1 MMVFFVVLPRTR
13 HPLWNFLNPAAKG
26 VVGLAETVQPGSFAQ
41 ISTVKTL
48 AFRAE
53 GPELAPEDR
62 YWRALVLNHPE
73 QGRWVRKDPPHEGSG
88 RVEGPAPVIFMIYPE
103 PRTDRYLITLDR
115 PTLVSGV
122 RKEQT
127 VDQMFVARS
136 AIDHRFRFEVRASP
150 GANLRVTGKVDRA
163 FYLQPPEQIS
173 SRIRQIAADIRDQS
187 EDVTVRINALADFF
201 RNQELSYAQDD
212 LPSGPDAIDSFLF
225 AKKRGYCEFFAS
237 AYITLARLSGIPARL
252 VGGYYGGDY
261 NPMGGYYLVSEE
273 TAHVWVE
280 ILTADNRWQRVD
292 PSQWAVNAATTLG
305 TRDQGQLNALRQLA
319 DSLNYHW
326 VQAILVFDLQQQ
338 ISIFREAG
346 ARLRSLRSVR
356 APKDWR
362 EIAGGL
368 LVGVV
373 LVVAIFSLRRQ
384 SKEARLLE
392 EYRARLKKRYGYEV
406 MLPGS
411 GLAEIGDQLDNE
423 ECRQFAK
430 IYYGAVFRDRTL
442 SKTEIARLKDLLKR
456 I

>member
-1 MMVFFVVLPRTR
+1 
-13 HPLWNFLNPAAKG
+13 
-26 VVGLAETVQPGSFAQ
+26 
-41 ISTVKTL
+41 
-48 AFRAE
+48 
-53 GPELAPEDR
+53 
-62 YWRALVLNHPE
+62 
-73 QGRWVRKDPPHEGSG
+73 
-88 RVEGPAPVIFMIYPE
+88 MIYPE

-237 AYITLARLSGIPARL
+237 AYIILARLSGIPARL

-326 VQAILVFDLQQQ
+326 VQAIVVFDLQQQ

-411 GLAEIGDQLDNE
+411 GLAEIGDQLYNE